1 MTIYKMKVILRK
13 EVRVM
18 FMDKNKFRTNVNTV
32 SKANHIYSELPPQIE
47 DQVGI

>member
-1 MTIYKMKVILRK
+1 MKVILRK

-18 FMDKNKFRTNVNTV
+18 IMRKDKFRTDVNTV
-32 SKANHIYSELPPQIE
+32 SKANHIYSELPPRIE

>member
-1 MTIYKMKVILRK
+1 
-13 EVRVM
+13 M
-18 FMDKNKFRTNVNTV
+18 FMNGNKFRTNVNTV